1 MDAGTFKF
9 LILKIVQI
17 SDKLGE
23 DCSDVFAQSTLN
35 FNNKYFLENM
45 AKSGPNT
52 GFVDHTLR
60 DGRHSMFLRIFN
72 KTICDKK
79 ESKVS
84 KVLTRISHYKVTFLL
99 FLILC
104 TQIQGIAS
112 QEDVIEFHITQDID
126 RIDEV
131 YNITLD
137 KGKPQGQAKLLGQ

>member
-1 MDAGTFKF
+1 
-9 LILKIVQI
+9 
-17 SDKLGE
+17 
-23 DCSDVFAQSTLN
+23 
-35 FNNKYFLENM
+35 
-45 AKSGPNT
+45 
-52 GFVDHTLR
+52 
-60 DGRHSMFLRIFN
+60 MFLRIFN

-84 KVLTRISHYKVTFLL
+84 KVLTRILRYKVTFLL

-131 YNITLD
+131 YNITLE
-137 KGKPQGQAKLLGQ
+137 KGKPQGQAKLLGQRTFKWELGRLLYQKL